1 MYTIPYTWRMHIK
14 CVACADCA
22 GLTCRRAALA
32 RALLRSRVRVR
43 VIPCVI
49 CVRGSASAALCTLG
63 GGVNKSA

>member
-1 MYTIPYTWRMHIK
+1 MYTIHGAHAYKIK
-14 CVACADCA
+14 NVACADCA
-22 GLTCRRAALA
+22 GLTCRRAALT